1 MAGLNGFKEAGGRS
15 GIVGRRSR
23 AGSRGAAIPAGNG
36 GVAASRHAKTNT
48 IPRRISAQAI
58 YYYMYNN
65 RRLSFH
71 TVIKPF
77 VEGRSK
83 LHPYAL
89 QCAQNV
95 AVKGAVVLISKK
107 DY

>member
-1 MAGLNGFKEAGGRS
+1 
-15 GIVGRRSR
+15 
-23 AGSRGAAIPAGNG
+23 
-36 GVAASRHAKTNT
+36 
-48 IPRRISAQAI
+48 
-58 YYYMYNN
+58 MYNN

-95 AVKGAVVLISKK
+95 AVKRCGRGGGWDDAVRVGGAAAAFPPAPATLTSSTILYASSITQHAP
-107 DY
+107 DD